1 MQGDTGMKF
10 EKSNY
15 KRMTCKMVV
24 NGETMNTITSKGKIT
39 LQDLIDRLAELEDK
53 IDNGTL
59 VELPC
64 KIL

>member
-1 MQGDTGMKF
+1 MKF

-53 IDNGTL
+53 IENE
-59 VELPC
+59 EL
-64 KIL
+64 KK